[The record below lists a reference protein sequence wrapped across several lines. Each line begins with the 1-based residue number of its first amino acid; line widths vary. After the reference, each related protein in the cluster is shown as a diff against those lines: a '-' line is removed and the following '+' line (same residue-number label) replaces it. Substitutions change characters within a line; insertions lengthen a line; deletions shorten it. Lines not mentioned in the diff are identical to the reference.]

1 MNLITTLAP
10 CGMNCELCHSFQNKK
25 KNCPGC
31 RGRTTHCV
39 ITRCEKKQGYCF
51 ECPKFPGFGRKIP
64 DKLQHEHAR
73 QPRLHQGIRGRCFY
87 TTTTGKIPLSRL
99 WQFTDCALQLLYL
112 LQTTETT
119 DRETFR
125 IKKSL
130 PLFRVTQRGGDPIKM
145 LPRANL
151 LHDIKT

>member
-51 ECPKFPGFGRKIP
+51 ECPKFPCRRLRALDERYRTNYNMSMLDNLAYIKEYGEDAFTRQQREKYRCP
-64 DKLQHEHAR
+64 DCGNLRTVHYSYCIYCKQQKQR
-73 QPRLHQGIRGRCFY
+73 IVIR
-87 TTTTGKIPLSRL
+87 S
-99 WQFTDCALQLLYL
+99 
-112 LQTTETT
+112 E
-119 DRETFR
+119 
-125 IKKSL
+125 
-130 PLFRVTQRGGDPIKM
+130 
-145 LPRANL
+145 
-151 LHDIKT
+151 